1 MDAWIADDSG
11 VSPAAYKA
19 RLAVLEARV
28 TKAQEAL
35 DAAEVAALAEP
46 LPSID
51 KYDALPISLQREV
64 MAGFLNAI
72 AESGLGRL
80 AVKRGSEHKRFIWIP
95 QAQE

>member
-35 DAAEVAALAEP
+35 DNAEVAALAEP

-51 KYDALPISLQREV
+51 KYDALPITLQREV

-80 AVKRGSEHKRFIWIP
+80 AIKRGSEHKRFTWIP
-95 QAQE
+95 QTQE